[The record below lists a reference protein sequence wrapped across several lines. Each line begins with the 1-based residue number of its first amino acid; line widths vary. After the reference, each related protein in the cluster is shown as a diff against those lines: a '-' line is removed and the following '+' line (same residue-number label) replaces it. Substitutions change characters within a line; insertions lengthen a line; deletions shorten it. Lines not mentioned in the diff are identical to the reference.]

1 MAKIKLVTD
10 STSDLPKELQEKYNI
25 TVFPLTII
33 NGDNEYEDGVTMTA
47 YEFYD
52 VLESCDKLP
61 STSRITP
68 GVLTDDFEKAWKDGY
83 TDYIYVCI
91 NSKGSS
97 TYQGA
102 ILESEDFYEDNPDA
116 ENDMKIHIVDSL
128 TYSMGYG
135 WAVIEG
141 AKAIEEGKNAEE
153 VVSCIKD
160 WLDKVRIYFVPMN
173 LKYVKKSGR
182 VSAAAA
188 FVGDALGLKPV
199 ITFEDG
205 ESNVISKIRGEKKV
219 IGEIIK
225 MVNENRQ
232 ENTPYI
238 LATGM
243 NRELGEK
250 YVSSVTESFGYAPDV
265 VFPIGS
271 IIAINSGPDILGIIF
286 KEK

>member
-10 STSDLPKELQEKYNI
+10 STSDIPKELQEKYNI

-33 NGDNEYEDGVTMTA
+33 NGDEEYADGITMTN

-68 GVLTDDFEKAWKDGY
+68 GILTDEFEKAWKEGY

-102 ILESEDFYEDNPDA
+102 LLETEDFYEDNPDA
-116 ENDMKIHIVDSL
+116 KNDLKIHIVDSL

-141 AKAIEEGKNAEE
+141 AKAIEDGKNAEE
-153 VVSCIKD
+153 VIECMKK
-160 WLDKVRIYFVPMN
+160 WLDNARIYFVPMN

-205 ESNVISKIRGEKKV
+205 DSKVISKIRGEKKV

-225 MVNENRQ
+225 MVSENRVKD
-232 ENTPYI
+232 TPYI

-250 YVSSVTESFGYAPDV
+250 FVAEIQNALGEDASV

-271 IIAINSGPDILGIIF
+271 IIAINSGPDIVGIIF
-286 KEK
+286 IEK

>member
-1 MAKIKLVTD
+1 MAKIKIFTE
-10 STSDLPKELQEKYNI
+10 STADIPKNLQEEYNI

-33 NGDNEYEDGVTMTA
+33 DGDNEYEDGVSMTP

-52 VLESCDKLP
+52 FLETREKLP
-61 STSRITP
+61 STSRLAP
-68 GVLTDDFEKAWKDGY
+68 GILTEEFEKARSEGY
-83 TDYIYVCI
+83 TDVIYVCI

-102 ILESEDFYEDNPDA
+102 ILETEDYYEENPQAKD
-116 ENDMKIHIVDSL
+116 EIKIHIVDSK

-141 AKAIEEGKNAEE
+141 AKAAKEGKDINE
-153 VVSCIKD
+153 VLECINN
-160 WLDKVRIYFVPMN
+160 WLDGNRIYFVPMN

-205 ESNVISKIRGEKKV
+205 DSKVISKIRGEKKV

-225 MVNENRQ
+225 MVSENRVK
-232 ENTPYI
+232 NTPYI

-243 NRELGEK
+243 NKELGEK
-250 YVSSVTESFGYAPDV
+250 FVTEMQNALGEDASV
-265 VFPIGS
+265 VFPVGS
-271 IIAINSGPDILGIIF
+271 IIAINSGPDVLGIIF
-286 KEK
+286 REK

>member
-1 MAKIKLVTD
+1 MAKIKIFTD
-10 STSDLPKELQEKYNI
+10 STSDIPKNFQE
-25 TVFPLTII
+25 
-33 NGDNEYEDGVTMTA
+33 EYEIEVLPLAILDGEDEYADGISMTP

-52 VLESCDKLP
+52 FLESKEKLP
-61 STSRITP
+61 STSRPTP
-68 GVLTDDFEKAWKDGY
+68 GTFTDAYMKAWKEGY
-83 TDYIYVCI
+83 SDFIYVSI

-102 ILESEDFYEDNPDA
+102 VLEMEDFYEDNPEA
-116 ENDMKIHIVDSL
+116 KNDMKIHIVDSL

-135 WAVIEG
+135 FAVIEG
-141 AKAIEEGKNAEE
+141 AKAIKDGKDADE
-153 VVSCIKD
+153 VISVIKQ
-160 WLDKVRIYFVPMN
+160 WLDNVRIYFVPLN

-199 ITFEDG
+199 ITFENG
-205 ESNVISKIRGEKKV
+205 ESKVISKIRGEKKI

-225 MVNENRQ
+225 MVSENRV

-250 YVSSVTESFGYAPDV
+250 FVSEITDSLGEKPSV
-265 VFPIGS
+265 VFPVGS
-271 IIAINSGPDILGIIF
+271 IIAINSGPDVLGIIF
-286 KEK
+286 NEK